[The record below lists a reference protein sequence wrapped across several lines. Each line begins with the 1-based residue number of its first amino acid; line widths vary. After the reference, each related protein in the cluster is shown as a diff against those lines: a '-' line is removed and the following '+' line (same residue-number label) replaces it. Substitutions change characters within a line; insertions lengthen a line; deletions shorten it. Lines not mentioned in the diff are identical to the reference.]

1 MASAAFIR
9 LLRHASANLLSSHR
23 DTGPFVFGGLLIGIK
38 DHDCVGQNSH
48 LQFWVRLRRES
59 KVDLIVQDNLKVTYK
74 I

>member
-9 LLRHASANLLSSHR
+9 LLRHASVNLPSSHR
-23 DTGPFVFGGLLIGIK
+23 DTGPFVFGGLLIGMK
-38 DHDCVGQNSH
+38 DYDFVGQNSH
-48 LQFWVRLRRES
+48 LQFWVRLRREN